1 MKKGY
6 KKKRIARFARN
17 TENNT
22 ENITK
27 ITQKKNDWGYRALQ
41 KIKAEVM
48 QKQKTTLYKTKKIN
62 YEYDTRFASPP
73 IGGGV
78 PLVPP
83 TRGVIRKPE

>member
-1 MKKGY
+1 MHKILKIISKY
-6 KKKRIARFARN
+6 
-17 TENNT
+17 TEND
-22 ENITK
+22 TK
-27 ITQKKNDWGYRALQ
+27 ENDWGYESLQ

-62 YEYDTRFASPP
+62 YEYDTRLASPP